1 MVNNSRRKTGLPSNR
16 KSSRNSLVNF
26 LQKDG
31 LGINSRWSAM
41 NADSIQANRTERNNA
56 AKLHSSSSMLSQ
68 QIKNLGEK
76 VDKGGVN
83 TTSTMST
90 VVEKYNET
98 MKNLRNSSGVL
109 NDYYMQ
115 SMKEV
120 AITNKKALA
129 EIGIAVGA
137 DGALSLD
144 KEKFESADGEKL
156 KELLG
161 TEGVFVKRVGIVA
174 SRVVDNAMASVE
186 SSSSRYNS
194 SGNLTNSHLSK
205 YNYRG

>member
-1 MVNNSRRKTGLPSNR
+1 MVNNSRKKTGLPSNR

-56 AKLHSSSSMLSQ
+56 AKLHSSSSMLLQ
-68 QIKNLGEK
+68 QVKNLGEK
-76 VDKGGVN
+76 VDKGSTN
-83 TTSTMST
+83 MTSTMST

-120 AITNKKALA
+120 AVTNKKALA

-137 DGALSLD
+137 DGSLSLD
-144 KEKFESADGEKL
+144 KEKFESADEEKL
-156 KELLG
+156 KGLLG
-161 TEGVFVKRVGIVA
+161 SECIFVKRVGIVA

-186 SSSSRYNS
+186 SSSSRYNA
-194 SGNLTNSHLSK
+194 SGYLTNSYLSK